1 MAKVIIIAA
10 LLVTFFTYDEKDY
23 FEGYIT
29 NNKNFNLQQ
38 SYMYF
43 AHASSFLVNDAM
55 LREIEK
61 DDKSLLEDCL
71 GPKYITNKK
80 QINLKFNT
88 TPGLTIISINCYKGG
103 NGADLLKKIISQ
115 ANLQYQISTLESL
128 NESKKNLIQSTANL
142 SKRTFLTNISYDV
155 QSKIFITRDPISFE
169 PIVWAIEPYI
179 APDKKKPELLAL
191 IVLIVITGIILVWST
206 RKIL

>member
-1 MAKVIIIAA
+1 M
-10 LLVTFFTYDEKDY
+10 
-23 FEGYIT
+23 
-29 NNKNFNLQQ
+29 
-38 SYMYF
+38 
-43 AHASSFLVNDAM
+43 
-55 LREIEK
+55 
-61 DDKSLLEDCL
+61 

-103 NGADLLKKIISQ
+103 NGADLLKKIISL

>member
-10 LLVTFFTYDEKDY
+10 LLVTFFIYDEKDY

-29 NNKNFNLQQ
+29 NNKNFNLNQ

-43 AHASSFLVNDAM
+43 AHASSFLVNDAI

-61 DDKSLLEDCL
+61 DDNSLIENCL
-71 GPKYITNKK
+71 GQNYITNKK

-88 TPGLTIISINCYKGG
+88 KPGLTIISINCYKGG
-103 NGADLLKKIISQ
+103 NGAHLLKKIISL
-115 ANLQYQISTLESL
+115 ANLQYKISALESL
-128 NESKKNLIQSTANL
+128 NESNKNLMQSTANL

-169 PIVWAIEPYI
+169 PMVWAIEPYI
-179 APDKKKPELLAL
+179 APDKNKPELLAL

-206 RKIL
+206 RKIS